1 MSSDMSWTRRSLGHE
16 PPEIEI
22 DTSVAHSARVY
33 DYILGGKDN
42 YGPDRE
48 AAEQMLKNWPSLRTS
63 MRENRRFMHRTVRH
77 LAAERGIRQFLD
89 VGTGIP
95 TSPNVHE
102 IAQEIAPDARVV
114 YVDNDPI
121 VLAHARHRLNGTPDG
136 RIAYIHANLREPEA
150 ILTAP
155 ELHATLDLDRPVAL
169 SVIAVL
175 QFVLDDQEAYGLVE
189 RYMRD
194 LPSGSFLAL
203 STVTTDSSPKAI
215 DVVSEYKARGMPP
228 RERSKAEVERFF
240 DGLELIEPGVQL
252 VHNWRPDVDPEQRV
266 PDTEVAMYGGVALKP

>member
-1 MSSDMSWTRRSLGHE
+1 MSSDMSWTRRGLGHE
-16 PPEIEI
+16 PLEI

-89 VGTGIP
+89 IGTGIP

-136 RIAYIHANLREPEA
+136 RIAYIHANLREPET

-155 ELHATLDLDRPVAL
+155 ELHDTLDLDRPVAL

>member
-16 PPEIEI
+16 PPEI
-22 DTSVAHSARVY
+22 DTGVAHSARVY

-194 LPSGSFLAL
+194 LPSGSFLTL

-252 VHNWRPDVDPEQRV
+252 VHNWRPDVDPEHQV
-266 PDTEVAMYGGVALKP
+266 PDTAVAMYGGVALKA

>member
-1 MSSDMSWTRRSLGHE
+1 MSSDMSWTRRGLGHE
-16 PPEIEI
+16 PPEI

-89 VGTGIP
+89 IGTGIP

-155 ELHATLDLDRPVAL
+155 ELHDTLDLSRPVAL

-252 VHNWRPDVDPEQRV
+252 VHNWRPDVDPEHQV

>member
-1 MSSDMSWTRRSLGHE
+1 MSSDMSWTRRGLGHE
-16 PPEIEI
+16 PPEI

-155 ELHATLDLDRPVAL
+155 
-169 SVIAVL
+169 
-175 QFVLDDQEAYGLVE
+175 
-189 RYMRD
+189 
-194 LPSGSFLAL
+194 
-203 STVTTDSSPKAI
+203 
-215 DVVSEYKARGMPP
+215 
-228 RERSKAEVERFF
+228 
-240 DGLELIEPGVQL
+240 
-252 VHNWRPDVDPEQRV
+252 
-266 PDTEVAMYGGVALKP
+266 

>member
-1 MSSDMSWTRRSLGHE
+1 MSSDMSWTRRGLGHE
-16 PPEIEI
+16 PPEI

-89 VGTGIP
+89 IGTGIP

-136 RIAYIHANLREPEA
+136 RIAYIHANLREPET

-155 ELHATLDLDRPVAL
+155 ELHDTLDLGRPVAL

>member
-1 MSSDMSWTRRSLGHE
+1 
-16 PPEIEI
+16 
-22 DTSVAHSARVY
+22 
-33 DYILGGKDN
+33 
-42 YGPDRE
+42 
-48 AAEQMLKNWPSLRTS
+48 MLKNWPSLRTS

-89 VGTGIP
+89 IGTGIP

-136 RIAYIHANLREPEA
+136 RIAYIHANLREPET

-155 ELHATLDLDRPVAL
+155 ELHDTLDLGRPVAL

>member
-63 MRENRRFMHRTVRH
+63 MRENRKFMHRTVRH

-89 VGTGIP
+89 IGTGIP

-102 IAQEIAPDARVV
+102 IAQEIAPEARVV

-136 RIAYIHANLREPEA
+136 RIAYIHANLREPET

-155 ELHATLDLDRPVAL
+155 ELHDTLDLDRPVAL

-252 VHNWRPDVDPEQRV
+252 VHNWRPDVDPEHQV
-266 PDTEVAMYGGVALKP
+266 PDSAVAMYGGVALKA

>member
-1 MSSDMSWTRRSLGHE
+1 MSWTRRGLGHE
-16 PPEIEI
+16 PPEI

-89 VGTGIP
+89 IGTGIP

-136 RIAYIHANLREPEA
+136 RIAYIHANLREPET

-155 ELHATLDLDRPVAL
+155 ELHDTLDLDRPVAL